1 MHICIVG
8 TGAAGLMAACLFKE
22 KGYVKKISLIGS
34 PHIATIG
41 VGESTTLNFEEL
53 HQKFDD
59 NFSDFVRESDA
70 AVKYGVYYHGWNP
83 GKNWLHYF
91 KTREQTDI
99 NGIDYLKYGISLG
112 NKPKDIFIH
121 DISGTKLFGYANNNE
136 IVYEREKYMHEY
148 PFSWHFD
155 AGKYIKYL
163 KTLCDQSNKIEIIN
177 DTAVSCVFKYK
188 NNIKSISK
196 LILNSGREVIA
207 DFYINSSGASGKSG
221 NVFQVEYQLL
231 TDTLLTNRALFLPLK
246 YENKR
251 EQFHPYTI
259 AKTMKNGWRWI
270 TPTWSRIGTG
280 YVFSSNHV
288 SDDDVIKEFLEDI
301 GDSSLEPNVVDF
313 TPRVNKETFGSN
325 HCNIGMASG
334 FLEPL
339 DAPGL
344 SIGSGTI
351 EELAIHLNSYQNRNH
366 IVGDLHNPNHEWN
379 YIVNNLNLGS
389 QNVFKFW
396 CAFILNQ
403 YKTCHRRDTEFWRD
417 HTSVEYDYYDFLMN
431 NLSNPEV
438 WPDSGSFLM
447 FHQTLASR
455 NIQWDTGMDDVP
467 IALSDRDVP
476 TMNHYDFIKDIRD
489 GFRTV

>member
-34 PHIATIG
+34 PHIPTIG

-53 HQKFDD
+53 NQKFDD
-59 NFSDFVRESDA
+59 NFSNFVRESDA

-91 KTREQTDI
+91 KTKEQTEICGI
-99 NGIDYLKYGISLG
+99 NHLEYGISLG

-121 DISGTKLFGYANNNE
+121 DIYGKKLFDHANNHE
-136 IVYEREKYMHEY
+136 IVYEREKYYKEY

-163 KTLCDQSNKIEIIN
+163 KSLCEQSEKVEMIY
-177 DTAVSCVFKYK
+177 DTAVSCEFKVE
-188 NNIKSISK
+188 NGIKSISK
-196 LILNSGREVIA
+196 IKLESGSEVEA
-207 DFYINSSGASGKSG
+207 NFYINSSGAKS
-221 NVFQVEYQLL
+221 NVFEVEYELL
-231 TDTLLTNRALFLPLK
+231 TDVLLTNRALFLPLK
-246 YENKR
+246 YKNQR

-280 YVFSSNHV
+280 YAFSSNHV
-288 SDDDVIKEFLEDI
+288 SDDDAIKEFLEDI
-301 GDSSLEPNVVDF
+301 GDTSLEPNIVDF
-313 TPRVNKETFGSN
+313 TPKVNTKTFISN
-325 HCNIGMASG
+325 SCNIGMASG

-344 SIGSGTI
+344 SLGAGTV
-351 EELAIHLNSYQNRNH
+351 EELTIHLNSYDNREH
-366 IVGDLHNPNHEWN
+366 IVNDLHNPNHQWN
-379 YIVNNLNLGS
+379 RIVDNLNAAAK
-389 QNVFKFW
+389 NNFRFW

-403 YKTCHRRDTEFWRD
+403 YKTCHRRDTDFWKD
-417 HTSVEYDYYDFLMN
+417 HTAVEYEYHQYLMN
-431 NLSNPEV
+431 NLTNPEV
-438 WPDSGSFLM
+438 WPDYGASMM
-447 FHQTLASR
+447 FHQTLAAR
-455 NIQWDTGMDDVP
+455 NIQWDTGNDNVP
-467 IALSDRDVP
+467 FELYERDVP
-476 TMNHYDFIKDIRD
+476 TMNHYDYIESIRE
-489 GFRTV
+489 GKLKA

>member
-8 TGAAGLMAACLFKE
+8 TGAAGLMAACLLKE

-34 PHIATIG
+34 PHISTIG

-91 KTREQTDI
+91 KTREQTAHNRVDH
-99 NGIDYLKYGISLG
+99 LLYGISLG
-112 NKPKDIFIH
+112 NKPKDVFIH
-121 DISGTKLFGYANNNE
+121 DIYGTKLFDYANKHQ
-136 IVYEREKYMHEY
+136 IVYERQEYMHEY

-155 AGKYIKYL
+155 AGKYIKYM
-163 KTLCDQSNKIEIIN
+163 KGICERSKKIEIIY
-177 DTAVSCVFKYK
+177 DTAVSCEFRYE
-188 NNIKSISK
+188 NQIKSISK
-196 LILNSGREVIA
+196 LKLESDREVIA

-231 TDTLLTNRALFLPLK
+231 TDVLLTNRALFLPLK
-246 YENKR
+246 YKNKK

-280 YVFSSNHV
+280 YAFSSNHV
-288 SDDDVIKEFLEDI
+288 SDDEAVKEFLEDI
-301 GDSSLEPNVVDF
+301 GDISLEPNVVDF
-313 TPRVNKETFGSN
+313 TPKVNKETFGSN
-325 HCNIGMASG
+325 YCNIGMASG

-344 SIGSGTI
+344 SIGAGSV
-351 EELAIHLNSYQNRNH
+351 EELTIHLNSYRNRNH
-366 IVGDLHNPNHEWN
+366 IVDDLHNPNHEWN
-379 YIVNNLNLGS
+379 HIVKNLNLGS

-403 YKTCHRRDTEFWRD
+403 YKTCHRRDTEFWKD
-417 HTSVEYDYYDFLMN
+417 HTSVEYDYYDFLMQ
-431 NLSNPEV
+431 NLHNPEV
-438 WPDSGSFLM
+438 WPDYGASMM
-447 FHQTLASR
+447 FHQTLAAR

-467 IALSDRDVP
+467 IALSDRDAP
-476 TMNHYDFIKDIRD
+476 TMNHYDFIKAIRD
-489 GFRTV
+489 GSMVV